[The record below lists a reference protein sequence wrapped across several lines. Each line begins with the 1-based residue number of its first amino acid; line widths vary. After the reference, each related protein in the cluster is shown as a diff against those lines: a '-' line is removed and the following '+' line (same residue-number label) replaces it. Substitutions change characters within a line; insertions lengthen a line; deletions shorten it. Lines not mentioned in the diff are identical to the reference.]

1 MLINLAK
8 NFIRN
13 GILIGILF
21 MRQEPNMKAAE
32 GAGLT
37 MDNIDFE
44 FMTRDDPIVK
54 VKDTA
59 GRFQQNLTPE
69 EINEMAELAPYAEKF
84 MLLTVKGETGKI
96 PSEEDVNQ
104 LLQQTTQEMA
114 SKTEQ
119 GMPSEQGSGTM
130 VPQDMQSEAMAPSR
144 PVEDKMLENAA
155 VPADGGAPIDRM
167 MSRGGKVGL
176 EAAKDIVKEK
186 YPVQAK
192 HLDDLN
198 VVFVPNMSGHSE
210 YLSPLYDDSKKYN
223 NEATIEI
230 NPKYSKTPEEI
241 ASAIAGETLHHMKDF
256 DDGFRSMWKS
266 LRQKVDKDDVFK
278 NVQRKRQRT
287 INTMRQGEYI
297 RGMAQDPR
305 GKKSPYDDTR
315 DVDKFI
321 DNSALDEYIRAYNFY
336 DDPIAGEHYDEGWKN
351 DQFFKKYKSE
361 FEGFKKY
368 LNPPKFMGMAL
379 GGVAAGPI
387 GVVDKPGAD
396 NSGVAD
402 DVPAESDGFIINAAA
417 VRHAG
422 LRDINDM
429 IQDAKKYAEKQGMK
443 LNFGKTPTDAE
454 QILVSNGEVVI
465 PDVIAN
471 IIGYDR
477 LEKINN
483 RGKKETEE
491 KIANQEQQQPAQ
503 PVMQAA
509 EGGEVFPAEDAMVRQ
524 ETLKTLTPFLDEQ
537 MLNNVGMDKIKE
549 IYSLYWNPET
559 KAKTQGGNR
568 RDYNN
573 PKGVW
578 MTHLQDSTEHELQPG
593 IPEAIREIMPAFDS
607 ELKSLKIYDPELFE
621 YFAKIESKGGKG
633 LINKKSKDYGAFQIN
648 MNNVSKYFKDD
659 NQFKNF
665 AKFYGKKAAAVT
677 GVSAYKLREIYNNNP
692 KEFQQLMTDDPKT
705 NLAVGLAITLLPN
718 MWNTRDK

>member
-1 MLINLAK
+1 
-8 NFIRN
+8 
-13 GILIGILF
+13 
-21 MRQEPNMKAAE
+21 MRQEPNMKVAE

-44 FMTRDDPIVK
+44 FMTRGDPIVQA
-54 VKDTA
+54 KDTA

-119 GMPSEQGSGTM
+119 GMPSEQSSGTM
-130 VPQDMQSEAMAPSR
+130 VPQDMQSEAMAPPR
-144 PVEDKMLENAA
+144 PVEDEMLENAA
-155 VPADGGAPIDRM
+155 VPADGGAPIDKM
-167 MSRGGKVGL
+167 
-176 EAAKDIVKEK
+176 
-186 YPVQAK
+186 
-192 HLDDLN
+192 
-198 VVFVPNMSGHSE
+198 
-210 YLSPLYDDSKKYN
+210 
-223 NEATIEI
+223 
-230 NPKYSKTPEEI
+230 
-241 ASAIAGETLHHMKDF
+241 AIG
-256 DDGFRSMWKS
+256 
-266 LRQKVDKDDVFK
+266 
-278 NVQRKRQRT
+278 
-287 INTMRQGEYI
+287 
-297 RGMAQDPR
+297 
-305 GKKSPYDDTR
+305 
-315 DVDKFI
+315 
-321 DNSALDEYIRAYNFY
+321 
-336 DDPIAGEHYDEGWKN
+336 
-351 DQFFKKYKSE
+351 
-361 FEGFKKY
+361 
-368 LNPPKFMGMAL
+368 

-621 YFAKIESKGGKG
+621 YFAKIESKGGKD